1 MRWDPQDNLEP
12 FQISK
17 RKFADLLDSPRLAQR
32 ALFHKLVTVTVQG
45 GRGKE
50 TKIDYQSAKMF
61 YRDWVF
67 AGRQVPLLPSE
78 IRRNE
83 NCGESRK
90 PLKPS
95 KSRRK
100 KKRKDQ

>member
-12 FQISK
+12 FQIGK

-32 ALFHKLVTVTVQG
+32 ALFHKLVIVTTQG
-45 GRGKE
+45 GRGRE
-50 TKIDYQSAKMF
+50 TKIDYQSAKTF
-61 YRDWVF
+61 YRDWVL
-67 AGRQVPLLPSE
+67 AGRSVPLLPSE

-83 NCGESRK
+83 RRGEPRE

-95 KSRRK
+95 KPRRK
-100 KKRKDQ
+100 KKRKGQ